1 MFNWILKTIV
11 GSKNQ
16 RELRRIQP
24 LIDQINEIEQR
35 LGELSDDDLRGKT
48 AAWKEELSAITD
60 SNALEARLQEILPEA
75 FAVVKQGARR
85 LSDRKHTFTVC
96 DQPTTW

>member
-24 LIDQINEIEQR
+24 LIDQINEFEQR
-35 LGELSDDDLRGKT
+35 LGELSDDALRGKT

-75 FAVVKQGARR
+75 FADNDLSRATGSRGRR
-85 LSDRKHTFTVC
+85 HAQSVW
-96 DQPTTW
+96 P

>member
-24 LIDQINEIEQR
+24 LIRQINEIEET
-35 LGELSDDDLRGKT
+35 LGELSDDALRAKT
-48 AAWKEELSAITD
+48 TAWKQELSAITD
-60 SNALEARLQEILPEA
+60 SSALA
-75 FAVVKQGARR
+75 GAASGDPSR
-85 LSDRKHTFTVC
+85 SVC
-96 DQPTTW
+96 RGKAGSPPPH